1 MFDIIKKM
9 LTSNM
14 STSKESSI
22 KCYSIR
28 LNKIHQ
34 FMMEI
39 EEYVQ
44 YYLIFLKNTLV
55 KM

>member
-1 MFDIIKKM
+1 MFDIIKKI
-9 LTSNM
+9 LISKM

-28 LNKIHQ
+28 LNEIHQ

-39 EEYVQ
+39 EEYVR
-44 YYLIFLKNTLV
+44 YYLIFFK
-55 KM
+55 K